1 MAIRKVGVIG
11 CGLMGSGIVQVS
23 AECGYET
30 VVKEIDQKF
39 LDKGLSMIQK
49 NLEKGVEK
57 GKLTEDFKKKVLDK
71 IKGTLKDGDLAECD
85 LVVEAIVEEIETKK
99 QLFTDLDKT
108 CKPSAIFA
116 TNTSSLRV
124 TEMAA
129 ATNRP
134 ERMVGMHFFNPVQVM
149 KLVEIVKTLVT
160 PKDVLEEVYE
170 FCRGIKKVAILAKDS
185 PGFIVNRLLAPYF
198 VETVKALERGLAT
211 VEDIDNGMRLG
222 SGYPMGPLTLLDFVG
237 IDTVYRALSSMYE
250 EFKEPQF
257 APPPLM
263 KKMVLLN
270 YLGRKTGKGF
280 YDYSVDPPKVNE
292 LNI

>member
-1 MAIRKVGVIG
+1 MAIKKVGVVG
-11 CGLMGSGIVQVS
+11 CGLMGSGIAQVS
-23 AECGYET
+23 AESGYET
-30 VVKEIDQKF
+30 MVKEIDQQF

-49 NLEKGVEK
+49 NLDKGVEK
-57 GKLTEDFKKKVLDK
+57 GKVTEDFKKKVLDK

-85 LVVEAIVEEIETKK
+85 LVVEAIVEEIEAKK
-99 QLFTDLDKT
+99 QLFAALDKI

-129 ATNRP
+129 ATSRP
-134 ERMVGMHFFNPVQVM
+134 GRVVGMHFFNPVQVM

-160 PKDVLEEVYE
+160 PKDVLQEVYE
-170 FCRGIKKVAILAKDS
+170 FCKGIKKVAILAKDS
-185 PGFIVNRLLAPYF
+185 PGFVVNRLLAPYF
-198 VETVKALERGLAT
+198 VEAVKALERGLAT

-280 YDYSVDPPKVNE
+280 YDYSVELPKVNE

>member
-1 MAIRKVGVIG
+1 MAIKKVGVIG

-39 LDKGLSMIQK
+39 LDKGFSMIQK

-57 GKLTEDFKKKVLDK
+57 GKIAEDFKKKVLDK

-99 QLFTDLDKT
+99 QLFADLDKI

-129 ATNRP
+129 ATSRP
-134 ERMVGMHFFNPVQVM
+134 GRVVGMHFFNPVQVM
-149 KLVEIVKTLVT
+149 NLVEIVKTLVT
-160 PKDVLEEVYE
+160 PKDVLQEVYE

-185 PGFIVNRLLAPYF
+185 PGFVVNRLLAPYF

>member
-1 MAIRKVGVIG
+1 MTIKKVGVIG
-11 CGLMGSGIVQVS
+11 CGLMGSGIAQVS
-23 AECGYET
+23 AEYGYET

-57 GKLTEDFKKKVLDK
+57 GKITEDFKKKVLDK

-99 QLFTDLDKT
+99 QLFADLDKI

-129 ATNRP
+129 ATSRP
-134 ERMVGMHFFNPVQVM
+134 GRVVGMHFFNPVQVM
-149 KLVEIVKTLVT
+149 NLVEIVKTLVT
-160 PKDVLEEVYE
+160 PKDVLQEVYE

-185 PGFIVNRLLAPYF
+185 PGFVVNRLLAPYF